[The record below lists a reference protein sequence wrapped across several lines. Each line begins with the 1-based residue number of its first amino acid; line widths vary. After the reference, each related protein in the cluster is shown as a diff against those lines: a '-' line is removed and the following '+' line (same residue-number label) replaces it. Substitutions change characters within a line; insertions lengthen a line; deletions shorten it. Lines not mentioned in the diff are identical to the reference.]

1 MVKAL
6 KFIVF
11 GLFFLGIVAAI
22 AGFLILRNLM
32 SPVNPSAT
40 EQVRFVIPK
49 GQSIS
54 RIGQRLEEAGLVKN
68 ALVFRLVAKQ
78 QNAEN
83 QIQAGSFELSANMTP
98 AELIQ
103 AMSQGTD
110 DTWVTLLEGWR
121 REEIAESLATL
132 ELPNYDQDQ
141 FLELT
146 EGKEGYL
153 FPDTYLVQRSI
164 ATEDLVELLTDTF
177 DKKVVVDL
185 ASEIEG
191 TGKPLKELI
200 VMASL
205 IQREAKGAQQMRVV
219 SGVLWNRVDIGMA
232 LNVDASLQ
240 YIKGYNT
247 TQKSWWTPPLAIDKD
262 LESPY
267 NTYKYAD
274 MPPEPIANPG
284 LDAIKAAINPAETD
298 YFYYLHDP
306 QGNIH
311 YAETLD
317 QHNANVQRYLR

>member
-6 KFIVF
+6 KFILL
-11 GLFFLGIVAAI
+11 GLIFLGIIAAI
-22 AGFLILRNLM
+22 AGFVILRNLM

-68 ALVFRLVAKQ
+68 ALVFRFVAKQ
-78 QNAEN
+78 QGAEN

-98 AELIQ
+98 TELIQ

-219 SGVLWNRVDIGMA
+219 SGVLWNRVDTGMA

-247 TQKSWWTPPLAIDKD
+247 TQKSWWTPPLAIDKE

>member
-6 KFIVF
+6 KFILF
-11 GLFFLGIVAAI
+11 GLVFLGIIAAI
-22 AGFLILRNLM
+22 AGFVILRDLM

-68 ALVFRLVAKQ
+68 ALVFRFVAKQ

-98 AELIQ
+98 IELIQ

-132 ELPNYDQDQ
+132 ELPNYDQDE

-164 ATEDLVELLTDTF
+164 ATEDLVDLLTDTF

-247 TQKSWWTPPLAIDKD
+247 TQKSWWTPPLAIDKE